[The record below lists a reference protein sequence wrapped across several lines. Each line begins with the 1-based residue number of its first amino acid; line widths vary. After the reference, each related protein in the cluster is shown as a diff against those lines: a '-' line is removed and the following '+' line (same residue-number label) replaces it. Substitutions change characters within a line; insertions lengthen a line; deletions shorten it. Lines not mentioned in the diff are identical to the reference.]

1 MRFRAGFAVVAA
13 AMMLATHPWPA
24 SADTSVQAAGSFTLN
39 IPGLGACQG
48 VAKVSVRVTG
58 ADWLF
63 HSLIAGG
70 QGSFTPTAPAGAFC
84 ALQDLNFLYGN
95 QKPASPRHCQSTPI
109 GVTGTAEMPAS
120 IAVHG
125 NVVTATAEG
134 PDCVGNRILIIHTVT
149 LGPGT
154 AHYSFQEWINTR
166 PPEPPFI
173 TGGGT
178 LTRGV

>member
-1 MRFRAGFAVVAA
+1 MRIRFAAVAA
-13 AMMLATHPWPA
+13 VAVLLAVQPGPA
-24 SADTSVQAAGSFTLN
+24 RADTSVQAAGPFTLN

-48 VAKVSVRVTG
+48 VAKVSVRVAG

-70 QGSFTPTAPAGAFC
+70 QGSFSAAAPAGAFC

-95 QKPASPRHCQSTPI
+95 QKPTLPRQCQPTPI
-109 GVTGTAEMPAS
+109 GVVGTAEVPGS
-120 IAVHG
+120 IAVNG
-125 NVVTATAEG
+125 NVVTATTDG
-134 PDCVGNRILIIHTVT
+134 PDCVGNKILIVHTIT

-154 AHYSFQEWINTR
+154 AQYSFQEWINTR

-173 TGGGT
+173 TGGGA
-178 LTRGV
+178 LTRGA